1 MRRLVLVG
9 LTSLAMGASLHAQA
23 VKPVLE
29 AKTVELRHLTPKEA
43 VSLLSP
49 YVVNGYGG
57 VYAVSDNLAIITLK
71 DVAENIPR
79 LEQVLAKYDHS
90 PATIRLVF
98 QLIEADT
105 SLKSQAPPGGRIA
118 ADLDSALRSV
128 LRFHSYRL
136 LSQAVASVGE
146 NAGVDQKLAGPD
158 AEAPLSLWT
167 NVGAIRVVDASSKS
181 SQSGGISGMS
191 GSVRLQVQLY
201 RPLIPI
207 ATPNARGGLSY
218 SSDRDGLISTGL
230 DVPLGQTVVLGTA
243 ATSTAGTALI
253 LTVRPELVAIKP

>member
-1 MRRLVLVG
+1 MRSLVLLG
-9 LTSLAMGASLHAQA
+9 FASLVMAAPLGAQEL
-23 VKPVLE
+23 KPPLE
-29 AKTVELRHLTPKEA
+29 TKTVELRHLTPKEA

-49 YVVNGYGG
+49 YVVNGRGG
-57 VYAVSDNLAIITLK
+57 VFPVSDNLAIITLK

-105 SLKSQAPPGGRIA
+105 SLKSQPPPGGRVA

-128 LRFHSYRL
+128 LKFHSYRL
-136 LSQAVASVGE
+136 LSQSVASVGE

-158 AEAPLSLWT
+158 GEPPLTLWT
-167 NVGAIRVVDASSKS
+167 SVGSIRVADASPKP
-181 SQSGGISGMS
+181 SQSGGGSGMS

-207 ATPNARGGLSY
+207 ATPNARNWWRSSPRGGPRYWGSARGISVIGSVE
-218 SSDRDGLISTGL
+218 SSARRS
-230 DVPLGQTVVLGTA
+230 
-243 ATSTAGTALI
+243 SSSM
-253 LTVRPELVAIKP
+253 